1 MKKKDM
7 LIKRQIPNLLTLGN
21 LLCGTIA
28 IMFILKGDINTAALL
43 VVLAAVL
50 DFFDGFVA
58 RLLGV
63 QGPLGKELDSLAD
76 VVSFGVVPAYIV
88 YQMQLGIVSEF
99 NDGFLKQYLPY
110 TGFLL
115 AAFAAYR
122 LAKFNID
129 ERQSYGFL
137 GLPTPAMALFFISLG
152 TIESLSKG
160 ELPEFMNL
168 IVSSPWA
175 MLALT
180 FLFSF
185 LMISELPLIAMK
197 FKGFQIKGNEFRYTL
212 IVGFILLPLILGW
225 VALPFFIIWYLLVS
239 LVSNLVN
246 KSSD

>member
-1 MKKKDM
+1 M

-28 IMFILKGDINTAALL
+28 IMFILRGDINTAALL

-50 DFFDGFVA
+50 DFFDGFIA

-88 YQMQLGIVSEF
+88 YQMQLGIVSEL
-99 NDGFLKQYLPY
+99 NEGILKHYLPFS
-110 TGFLL
+110 GFLL

-152 TIESLSKG
+152 TLDSLTNG
-160 ELPEFMNL
+160 DMPLFMRL
-168 IVSSPWA
+168 IITSPWA

-180 FLFSF
+180 VLFSL

-197 FKGFQIKGNEFRYTL
+197 FKGFQLKGNEFRYTL
-212 IVGFILLPLILGW
+212 IIGFILLPLILGW
-225 VALPFFIIWYLLVS
+225 VALPFFIIWYLLIS
-239 LVSNLVN
+239 LVANFISKGSN
-246 KSSD
+246 

>member
-1 MKKKDM
+1 MF
-7 LIKRQIPNLLTLGN
+7 IKRQIPNLLTIGN

-28 IMFILKGDINTAALL
+28 IMFVLSGDIKTAA
-43 VVLAAVL
+43 VLIVIAAIL

-58 RLLGV
+58 RLLNV

-88 YQMQLGIVSEF
+88 YQMQMGIVSEWSE
-99 NDGFLKQYLPY
+99 GILKQYLPY
-110 TGFLL
+110 TGLLL

-152 TIESLSKG
+152 TVESLTNG
-160 ELPEFMNL
+160 ELPQFMSL
-168 IVSSPWA
+168 IVTSPWV

-180 FLFSF
+180 SLFSL

-212 IVGFILLPLILGW
+212 IIGFILLPLILGW
-225 VALPFFIIWYLLVS
+225 VALPFFIIWYLLIS
-239 LVSNLVN
+239 LVANIISKGSN
-246 KSSD
+246 